1 MTEPVSLYEAFARAA
16 ELFPDK
22 VAMKGDGGRGLILT
36 YTQALDQVK
45 RLAAGLQSPDLATV
59 SEIGLLSE
67 NRPEWAI
74 AYLAVVAS
82 GKTVVPLDA
91 NLKANEV
98 EALVRHT
105 NLKMMFVSSRWEN
118 KVAEFAPDI
127 RLLSLDGES
136 AHHWQSLAANPVDFT
151 PIGSRDTTAALIYTS
166 GTTGSPKAVILTH
179 GNLLANM
186 EAIVEAIL
194 IDERDVF
201 LSVLPLHHTFEATCG
216 FLSPLARGGE
226 VVFVSSLKSKEV
238 LEDISRNGITK
249 MCGVPLLYEKM
260 YHSIR
265 RKLDSASA
273 PRRALFQILFAFSAL
288 GLKFGWRWG
297 KPLFRGLRRKAGLGS
312 LRIFV
317 SGAAALPP
325 HVHKFFILLGFD
337 FIQGYGMTETSPVIS
352 VQRPDDIRFGS
363 VGPPLRGVE
372 VRIDAVD
379 VSGVGEIV
387 VRGANCTPGYRDH
400 PEQTAELWRDGWLHT
415 GDLGHLEHGHIW
427 ITGRAKNL
435 IVSAAGKNI
444 YPEEIEDRLM
454 TSDFVMEAVVFGRA
468 KQGRLGEEVC
478 AMIVPNLELL
488 SADPSLPQGQRD
500 QDRVREVIAQ
510 VVADTNAT
518 MAEYKRI
525 VGFDLQFQELE
536 KTSTKKVK
544 RFVYR

>member
-22 VAMKGDGGRGLILT
+22 VALKGDGGRGLVLT
-36 YTQALDQVK
+36 YAQVLEQVK
-45 RLAAGLQSPDLATV
+45 RLAAGLQSPDLVTV
-59 SEIGLLSE
+59 REIGLLSE

-98 EALVRHT
+98 EALVRHA
-105 NLKMMFVSSRWEN
+105 NLKMMFVSSRWE
-118 KVAEFAPDI
+118 KTVAEFAPEV
-127 RLLSLDGES
+127 RLLSLDDES

-151 PIGSRDTTAALIYTS
+151 PIGSRDTTAVLIYTS

-179 GNLLANM
+179 GNLLANI

-238 LEDISRNGITK
+238 IEDIGRNGITK

-265 RKLDSASA
+265 RKLESAA
-273 PRRALFQILFAFSAL
+273 AIRRALFQVLFALSAL
-288 GLKFGWRWG
+288 GLKFGQRWG
-297 KPLFRGLRRKAGLGS
+297 KPLFKGLRRRAGMQTFK
-312 LRIFV
+312 IFV

-325 HVHKFFILLGFD
+325 HIHKFFLLLGFD
-337 FIQGYGMTETSPVIS
+337 FLQGYGMTETSPVIS

-372 VRIDAVD
+372 VRIDAPD

-400 PEQTAELWRDGWLHT
+400 PERTAELWRDGWLHT

-435 IVSAAGKNI
+435 IVSAGGKNI

-454 TSDFVMEAVVFGRA
+454 VSDHILEAVVFGRSRS
-468 KQGRLGEEVC
+468 GRPGEEVY
-478 AMIVPNLELL
+478 AMIVPNLEQFAMELGL
-488 SADPSLPQGQRD
+488 DPSHPDENL
-500 QDRVREVIAQ
+500 VREVIDREVTAINLQ
-510 VVADTNAT
+510 MAD
-518 MAEYKRI
+518 YKRI